1 MMCAYD
7 MHFFA
12 MHCNDLCLPT
22 PSFVSLQTVSK
33 ICKCNTLSTKK
44 QFGSMLD
51 LTVHTTMSSDDMS
64 ISSHDIENQ
73 ASLSNSDSGSTNDD
87 DKMACDHQTCAIC
100 LEPFVAGKDKVSWSK
115 YQKCRHAFHHKCIHS
130 WLSELKN
137 KHGNCPCCR
146 GPYLKVKS
154 TKVLDDDDV
163 EEGIVDDVNDD
174 EYNVPTVS
182 ENSSA
187 DEENVQTTTT
197 TNKDDNFET
206 TNVNTTQTLEFT
218 SFCSVHGLVQNDSIP
233 IKPIEELTLD
243 DE

>member
-1 MMCAYD
+1 
-7 MHFFA
+7 
-12 MHCNDLCLPT
+12 
-22 PSFVSLQTVSK
+22 
-33 ICKCNTLSTKK
+33 
-44 QFGSMLD
+44 MLD

-64 ISSHDIENQ
+64 CSDFDIENP
-73 ASLSNSDSGSTNDD
+73 ASLSNSNSSSTDDD

-115 YQKCRHAFHHKCIHS
+115 YQTCRHAFHTSCNS

-146 GPYLKVKS
+146 GPYLKVKA

-163 EEGIVDDVNDD
+163 EEGIVDGVNDD
-174 EYNVPTVS
+174 EYNVPTRS
-182 ENSSA
+182 ENNSSA
-187 DEENVQTTTT
+187 DEENVQTTT
-197 TNKDDNFET
+197 NKEEGDNFDT

-233 IKPIEELTLD
+233 KPIEELTLD
-243 DE
+243 E